1 LKGIAIIMH
10 DDIFLTKEGIQK
22 IKEELEELKG
32 SARAELAARLRA
44 AIEMGDLSE
53 NADYIKAKEDQGFI
67 EGKIQE
73 LEETLRRVKVIAQG
87 NNSSDE
93 VQIGSSVVIIEEGY
107 QKEIIHIVG
116 SKEADPDSGKLSYES
131 PIGSALLEHK
141 VGDIVRVK
149 TPKGRIN
156 FKIIEIK

>member
-1 LKGIAIIMH
+1 MH
-10 DDIFLTKEGIQK
+10 EDIFLTKEGIHK
-22 IKEELEELKG
+22 LKKELEELKG
-32 SARAELAARLRA
+32 PARAELAARLRS

-53 NADYIKAKEDQGFI
+53 NADYIKAKEDQGFT

-73 LEETLRRVKVIAQG
+73 LEETLKRVKVIEQR

-93 VQIGSSVVIIEEGY
+93 VQIGSIVVVKEEGY
-107 QKEIIHIVG
+107 PKEIIHIVG
-116 SKEADPDSGKLSYES
+116 SKEADPGSGKLSYES

-149 TPKGRIN
+149 TPEGGIN